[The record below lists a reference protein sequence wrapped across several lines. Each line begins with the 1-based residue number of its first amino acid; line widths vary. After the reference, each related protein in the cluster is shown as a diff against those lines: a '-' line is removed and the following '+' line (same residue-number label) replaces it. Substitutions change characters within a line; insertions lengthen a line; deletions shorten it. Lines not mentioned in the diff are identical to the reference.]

1 MQLKNKV
8 LFDSSA
14 LLTLIQQENGY
25 EELENV
31 VANAVISSVNLSEVI
46 SVLSRSMV
54 PKEKIEEII
63 TSSITDVIPFAREE
77 AMLSGELINQT
88 KAFGLSLGDR
98 ACIATGILYNLK
110 VYTTNQIWRKLKLKD
125 FELVLVRDNLK
136 R

>member
-25 EELENV
+25 EELEDV

-63 TSSITDVIPFAREE
+63 NSSITDVIPFSRGE
-77 AMLSGELINQT
+77 AILSGELINQT

-110 VYTTNQIWRKLKLKD
+110 VYTTDQIWRKLDLKGLK
-125 FELVLVRDNLK
+125 LVLVRDNLK
-136 R
+136 K